1 MNFCLIILV
10 KDYYQNLSL
19 LGPELPEP
27 FWYHC
32 MTKYSEDEIIIIG
45 GDGPK
50 TKTIM
55 VDVPNGFIM
64 NEGPPLIHYRLGHA
78 CETFQLDG
86 RTMVI
91 VVGGLAGRYSNVT
104 EIWDPM
110 SQFGWQEGKLP
121 PSCNSFLRKD
131 I

>member
-1 MNFCLIILV
+1 MHLRF
-10 KDYYQNLSL
+10 NLR
-19 LGPELPEP
+19 
-27 FWYHC
+27 FKIW
-32 MTKYSEDEIIIIG
+32 DF
-45 GDGPK
+45 
-50 TKTIM
+50 TIRQ
-55 VDVPNGFIM
+55 PSY
-64 NEGPPLIHYRLGHA
+64 YRLGHA

>member
-1 MNFCLIILV
+1 
-10 KDYYQNLSL
+10 
-19 LGPELPEP
+19 
-27 FWYHC
+27 
-32 MTKYSEDEIIIIG
+32 
-45 GDGPK
+45 
-50 TKTIM
+50 
-55 VDVPNGFIM
+55 
-64 NEGPPLIHYRLGHA
+64 
-78 CETFQLDG
+78 
-86 RTMVI
+86 MVI